1 MILTKIMISKNEIKL
16 IKSLSTK
23 KNRLKELLFIVEG
36 EKMVDELLSSNYKIK
51 KIYGTKEWFENNFS
65 KLDLIDFQKISSDEL
80 CRISNFK
87 NPNDVLALVE
97 MFSNELD
104 YSSLTGTTLILDSIN
119 DPGNLGTIIR
129 TCDWFNVRN
138 VICSKD
144 TVDVYNNKTIQ
155 STMGSIFRV
164 NVYYFEL
171 TEFFV
176 SINNKPQTY
185 AATLDGENL
194 KNIKNKK
201 DNFLIIGSESHGISD
216 DLMKFVD
223 EKVKIENVSA
233 SGESLNAAIA
243 TAIILYQLS

>member
-1 MILTKIMISKNEIKL
+1 
-16 IKSLSTK
+16 
-23 KNRLKELLFIVEG
+23 
-36 EKMVDELLSSNYKIK
+36 MVDELLSSNYKIK
-51 KIYGTKEWFENNFS
+51 KIYARKEWFENNFS
-65 KLDLIDFQKISSDEL
+65 KLDLIDFQKISNDEL
-80 CRISNFK
+80 CRISNLK

-171 TEFFV
+171 IEFFV
-176 SINNKPQTY
+176 NINSKPQTY

-194 KNIKNKK
+194 KNVKNQK

-216 DLMKFVD
+216 YLMKFID

-233 SGESLNAAIA
+233 GGESLNAAIA
-243 TAIILYQLS
+243 TGIILYQLS

>member
-1 MILTKIMISKNEIKL
+1 TKIMISKNEIKL

-51 KIYGTKEWFENNFS
+51 KIYGKKEWFENNFS
-65 KLDLIDFQKISSDEL
+65 KLDLIDFQKISNDEL
-80 CRISNFK
+80 YRISNFK

-144 TVDVYNNKTIQ
+144 TVDIYNNKAIQ

-171 TEFFV
+171 IEFFV
-176 SINNKPQTY
+176 NINSKPQTY

-194 KNIKNKK
+194 KNVKNQK

-216 DLMKFVD
+216 YLMKFID

-243 TAIILYQLS
+243 TGIILYQLS

>member
-51 KIYGTKEWFENNFS
+51 KIYGKKEWFENNFS
-65 KLDLIDFQKISSDEL
+65 KLDLIDFQKISNDEL
-80 CRISNFK
+80 CRISNLK
-87 NPNDVLALVE
+87 NPNNVLALVE

-144 TVDVYNNKTIQ
+144 TVDIYNNKTIQ

-171 TEFFV
+171 IEFFV
-176 SINNKPQTY
+176 NINSKPQTY

-194 KNIKNKK
+194 KNVKNQK

-216 DLMKFVD
+216 YLMKFID

-233 SGESLNAAIA
+233 GGESLNAAIA
-243 TAIILYQLS
+243 TGIILYQLS

>member
-1 MILTKIMISKNEIKL
+1 MISKNEIKL

-51 KIYGTKEWFENNFS
+51 KIYGKKEWFENNFS
-65 KLDLIDFQKISSDEL
+65 KLDLIDFQKISNDEL
-80 CRISNFK
+80 CRISNLK

-144 TVDVYNNKTIQ
+144 TVDIYNNKTIQ

-171 TEFFV
+171 IEFFV
-176 SINNKPQTY
+176 NINSKPQTY

-194 KNIKNKK
+194 KNVKNQK

-216 DLMKFVD
+216 YLMKFID
-223 EKVKIENVSA
+223 EKVKIENVSPG
-233 SGESLNAAIA
+233 GESLNAAIA
-243 TAIILYQLS
+243 TGIILYQLS

>member
-51 KIYGTKEWFENNFS
+51 KIYGKKEWFENNFS

-119 DPGNLGTIIR
+119 DPGNLGTIVR
-129 TCDWFNVRN
+129 TCDWFNIRN

-171 TEFFV
+171 IEFFV
-176 SINNKPQTY
+176 NINSKPQTY

-194 KNIKNKK
+194 KNVKTQK

-216 DLMKFVD
+216 YLMKFID

-233 SGESLNAAIA
+233 GGESLNAAIA
-243 TAIILYQLS
+243 TGIILYQLS

>member
-1 MILTKIMISKNEIKL
+1 MISKNEIKL

-51 KIYGTKEWFENNFS
+51 KIYGKKEWFENNFS
-65 KLDLIDFQKISSDEL
+65 KLDLIDFQKISNDEL
-80 CRISNFK
+80 CRISNLK
-87 NPNDVLALVE
+87 NPNNVLALVE

-144 TVDVYNNKTIQ
+144 TVDIYNNKTIQ

-171 TEFFV
+171 IEFFV
-176 SINNKPQTY
+176 NINSKPQTY

-194 KNIKNKK
+194 KNVKNQK

-216 DLMKFVD
+216 YLMKFID

-233 SGESLNAAIA
+233 GGESLNAAIA
-243 TAIILYQLS
+243 TGIILYQLS

>member
-36 EKMVDELLSSNYKIK
+36 EKMVDELLRSNYKIK
-51 KIYGTKEWFENNFS
+51 KIYGKKEWFENNFS

-144 TVDVYNNKTIQ
+144 TVDIYNNKTIQ

-171 TEFFV
+171 IEFFV
-176 SINNKPQTY
+176 YINSKPQTY

-194 KNIKNKK
+194 KNVKNQK

-216 DLMKFVD
+216 YLMKFID

-233 SGESLNAAIA
+233 GGESLNAAIA
-243 TAIILYQLS
+243 TGIILYQLS

>member
-23 KNRLKELLFIVEG
+23 KNRLKELLFVVEG

-51 KIYGTKEWFENNFS
+51 KIYGTKKWFENNFS

-176 SINNKPQTY
+176 SIKNKPQTY
-185 AATLDGENL
+185 AATLDGVNL
-194 KNIKNKK
+194 KNVKNKN
-201 DNFLIIGSESHGISD
+201 DNFLIIGAESHGISN

-243 TAIILYQLS
+243 TGIILYQLS

>member
-36 EKMVDELLSSNYKIK
+36 EKMVDELLSSNYKIQ

-65 KLDLIDFQKISSDEL
+65 KLDLIDFQKISNDEL

-97 MFSNELD
+97 IFSNELD
-104 YSSLTGTTLILDSIN
+104 YSSLLGTTLILDSIN

-171 TEFFV
+171 IEFFV
-176 SINNKPQTY
+176 RINNKPQTY

-194 KNIKNKK
+194 KNVKNKK

-233 SGESLNAAIA
+233 RGESLNAAIA
-243 TAIILYQLS
+243 TGIILYQLS

>member
-1 MILTKIMISKNEIKL
+1 MISKNEIKL

-164 NVYYFEL
+164 NIYYFEL
-171 TEFFV
+171 LEFFV

-243 TAIILYQLS
+243 TGIILYQLS

>member
-1 MILTKIMISKNEIKL
+1 MVSRNDIKL
-16 IKSLSTK
+16 IKSLNSK

-51 KIYGTKEWFENNFS
+51 KIFGTREWFENNFS
-65 KLDLIDFQKISSDEL
+65 KLDLIDFQKISSNEL

-164 NVYYFEL
+164 NVYYLEL

-176 SINNKPQTY
+176 SINKKSQTY
-185 AATLDGENL
+185 AATLDGKNL
-194 KNIKNKK
+194 KNVKKNKK

>member
-1 MILTKIMISKNEIKL
+1 MISKNEIKL

-51 KIYGTKEWFENNFS
+51 KIYGRKEWFENNFS

-171 TEFFV
+171 IEFFV
-176 SINNKPQTY
+176 NINSKPQTY

-194 KNIKNKK
+194 KNVKNQK

-216 DLMKFVD
+216 YLMKFID

-233 SGESLNAAIA
+233 GGESLNAAIA
-243 TAIILYQLS
+243 TGIILYQLS

>member
-1 MILTKIMISKNEIKL
+1 MISKNEIKL

-104 YSSLTGTTLILDSIN
+104 YSNLTGTTLILDSIN

-144 TVDVYNNKTIQ
+144 TVDIYNNKTIQ

-171 TEFFV
+171 IEFFV
-176 SINNKPQTY
+176 NINSKPQTY

-194 KNIKNKK
+194 KNVKNQK

-216 DLMKFVD
+216 YLMKFID

-233 SGESLNAAIA
+233 GGESLNAAIA
-243 TAIILYQLS
+243 TGIILYQLS

>member
-1 MILTKIMISKNEIKL
+1 MISKNEIKL
-16 IKSLSTK
+16 IKSLRTK

-51 KIYGTKEWFENNFS
+51 KIYGKKEWFENNFS

-97 MFSNELD
+97 IFSNEID

-144 TVDVYNNKTIQ
+144 TVGIYNNKTIQ

-171 TEFFV
+171 IEFFV
-176 SINNKPQTY
+176 NINSKPQTY

-194 KNIKNKK
+194 KNVKNQK

-216 DLMKFVD
+216 YLMKFID

-233 SGESLNAAIA
+233 GGESLNAAIA
-243 TAIILYQLS
+243 TGIILYQLS

>member
-1 MILTKIMISKNEIKL
+1 MISKNEIKL

-23 KNRLKELLFIVEG
+23 KNRLKELLFVVEG
-36 EKMVDELLSSNYKIK
+36 EKMIDELLSSNYKIK
-51 KIYGTKEWFENNFS
+51 KIYGTKKWFENNFS
-65 KLDLIDFQKISSDEL
+65 KLDLIDFQKISSYEL

-87 NPNDVLALVE
+87 NPNGVLALVE
-97 MFSNELD
+97 MFSNKLD

-138 VICSKD
+138 LICSKD

-171 TEFFV
+171 IEFFV
-176 SINNKPQTY
+176 NINSKPQTY

-194 KNIKNKK
+194 KKVKNQK

-216 DLMKFVD
+216 YLMKFID

-233 SGESLNAAIA
+233 GGESLNAAIA
-243 TAIILYQLS
+243 TGIILYQLS

>member
-1 MILTKIMISKNEIKL
+1 MISKNEIKL

-51 KIYGTKEWFENNFS
+51 KIYGKKEWFENNFS

-144 TVDVYNNKTIQ
+144 TVDIYNNKTIQ

-171 TEFFV
+171 IEFFV
-176 SINNKPQTY
+176 NINSKPQTY

-194 KNIKNKK
+194 KNVKNQK

-216 DLMKFVD
+216 YLMKFID

-233 SGESLNAAIA
+233 GGESLNAAIA
-243 TAIILYQLS
+243 TGIILYQLS

>member
-1 MILTKIMISKNEIKL
+1 MISKNEIKL

-51 KIYGTKEWFENNFS
+51 KIYGKKEWFENNFS

-119 DPGNLGTIIR
+119 DPGNLGTIVR
-129 TCDWFNVRN
+129 TCDWFNIRN

-171 TEFFV
+171 IEFFV
-176 SINNKPQTY
+176 NINSKPQTY

-194 KNIKNKK
+194 KNVKTQK

-216 DLMKFVD
+216 YLMKFID

-233 SGESLNAAIA
+233 GGESLNAAIA
-243 TAIILYQLS
+243 TGIILYQLS

>member
-1 MILTKIMISKNEIKL
+1 MISKNEIKL
-16 IKSLSTK
+16 IKSLATK
-23 KNRLKELLFIVEG
+23 KNRFKELLFVVEG
-36 EKMVDELLSSNYKIK
+36 EKVVDELLSSNYKIK
-51 KIYGTKEWFENNFS
+51 KIYGTKNWFENNFS
-65 KLDLIDFQKISSDEL
+65 RLDLIDFQKISSNEL

-119 DPGNLGTIIR
+119 DPGNLGTIVR

-176 SINNKPQTY
+176 SIKNKPQTY
-185 AATLDGENL
+185 AATLDGVNL
-194 KNIKNKK
+194 KNVKNKN
-201 DNFLIIGSESHGISD
+201 DNFLIIGSESHGISN

-243 TAIILYQLS
+243 TGIILYQLS

>member
-23 KNRLKELLFIVEG
+23 KNRLNELLFIVEG
-36 EKMVDELLSSNYKIK
+36 EKMVDELLNSNYKIK

-144 TVDVYNNKTIQ
+144 TVDIYNNKTIQ
-155 STMGSIFRV
+155 STMVSIFRF
-164 NVYYFEL
+164 NVYYLEL
-171 TEFFV
+171 TEFFF
-176 SINNKPQTY
+176 SINNKPKTY
-185 AATLDGENL
+185 E
-194 KNIKNKK
+194 
-201 DNFLIIGSESHGISD
+201 
-216 DLMKFVD
+216 
-223 EKVKIENVSA
+223 
-233 SGESLNAAIA
+233 
-243 TAIILYQLS
+243 

>member
-51 KIYGTKEWFENNFS
+51 KIYGKKEWFENNFS

-144 TVDVYNNKTIQ
+144 TVDIYNNKTIQ

-171 TEFFV
+171 IEFFV
-176 SINNKPQTY
+176 NINSKPQTY

-194 KNIKNKK
+194 KNVKNQK

-216 DLMKFVD
+216 YLMKFID

-233 SGESLNAAIA
+233 GGESLNAAIA
-243 TAIILYQLS
+243 TGIILYQLS

>member
-1 MILTKIMISKNEIKL
+1 MISRKEIKF
-16 IKSLSTK
+16 IKSLNSK

-51 KIYGTKEWFENNFS
+51 KIYGKKEWYENNFS

-119 DPGNLGTIIR
+119 DPGNLGAIIR

-138 VICSKD
+138 LICSKN
-144 TVDVYNNKTIQ
+144 TVDLYNNKTIQ

-164 NVYYFEL
+164 NIHYCNL

-176 SINNKPQTY
+176 SMNNKPQTY
-185 AATLDGENL
+185 AATLDGRNL
-194 KNIKNKK
+194 KNVKNKK
-201 DNFLIIGSESHGISD
+201 DNFLIIGSESHGISEN
-216 DLMKFVD
+216 LMKFVD
-223 EKVKIENVSA
+223 EKVKIENISGT
-233 SGESLNAAIA
+233 GESLNAAIA
-243 TAIILYQLS
+243 TSIILYQLS